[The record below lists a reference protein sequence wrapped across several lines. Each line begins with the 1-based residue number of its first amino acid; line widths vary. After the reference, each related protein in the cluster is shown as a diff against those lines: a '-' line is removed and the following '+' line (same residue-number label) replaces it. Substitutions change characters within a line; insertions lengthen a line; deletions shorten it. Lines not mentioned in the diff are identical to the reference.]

1 MRLFLP
7 APVQLPLLPLSCAP
21 LVEFPSFSASSSL
34 RVSSC
39 AFSGSVH
46 LLRSILSLSVL
57 AQFPSPLS
65 LCAPLAEFSS
75 RVSLYFSQFCYRS
88 ISVLCNHLLTVFT
101 IAYFFCAPTVLVAFL
116 YFVILIVASMY
127 ANCC

>member
-88 ISVLCNHLLTVFT
+88 ISVLCSHLLTVFT
-101 IAYFFCAPTVLVAFL
+101 ISYFFCSSCFSLF
-116 YFVILIVASMY
+116 YFVYFFLVRMLIVV
-127 ANCC
+127 NT